1 MESFMNYSL
10 EVLPFGLRSSLNVG
24 RPSVNTTQWEH
35 TENQYTLNVLAVGLT
50 EDDVVLEL
58 QNKHLSLTLK
68 SRGQWT
74 QEQRKYRWALP
85 NDANVNA
92 IEATL
97 SRGVLTISVGR
108 VPEPQPQRIR
118 VKDLDVKES
127 AVTSDTDASSE

>member
-1 MESFMNYSL
+1 MNYSF
-10 EVLPFGLRSSLNVG
+10 EVLPFALRSSLNVG
-24 RPSVNTTQWEH
+24 RPSAKTTQWET
-35 TENQYTLNVLAVGLT
+35 TEDQYTLNVLAVGLT

-58 QNKHLSLTLK
+58 QNKHLSLTLN
-68 SRGQWT
+68 SRGQWS

-97 SRGVLTISVGR
+97 SRGVLTISLGR
-108 VPEPQPQRIR
+108 VPEPQPQRIA